1 MKRIEIKLLI
11 IGLVLVMLGACSQP
25 ETLPETGDGDQR
37 DVIAYVKSTDE
48 MDLKSL
54 LEAQDLLDTY
64 QDVLHFEIEFDL
76 PKVDE
81 DKLLV
86 NEEIDLNLDSSDAEA
101 VRKILKTRF
110 DDFMSVRKNTESKL
124 KEGAD
129 GVLWPSQHLYGT
141 YSHELLDSFIVYTSE
156 MVLPGES
163 SYNLESYA
171 FSNTDSKQLNH
182 SEILALLNTDLSKVE
197 SYIQNDFDEN
207 LIQFYGAETKR
218 NLVDSMSVDKIEENN
233 IYFRIKPENGLALT
247 DTDLYVLLEMYAGI
261 SDAFESAIIYKI
273 PLDGL

>member
-1 MKRIEIKLLI
+1 M
-11 IGLVLVMLGACSQP
+11 
-25 ETLPETGDGDQR
+25 
-37 DVIAYVKSTDE
+37 
-48 MDLKSL
+48 
-54 LEAQDLLDTY
+54 LDTY

-124 KEGAD
+124 KECAD

-141 YSHELLDSFIVYTSE
+141 YSHELLNSFIVYTSE

-182 SEILALLNTDLSKVE
+182 SEIFALLNTDLSKVE
-197 SYIQNDFDEN
+197 SYIQNGFDEN